1 VATHAANE
9 RQKMVLFK
17 KLRRRLGERLDGKR
31 VAVWGL
37 AFKPRTDDLRD
48 SPALRLIDALL
59 DAGAEVHAHDPE
71 AMERAKERYGDK
83 VHFHD
88 DAYEALAGADA
99 LALVTE
105 WRPYQHPNFER
116 IKELMRTPV
125 LLDGRNIWSSYQL
138 DQQGFDYEG

>member
-1 VATHAANE
+1 QALAHTGHDHDVPISLAVATHAANE

-17 KLRRRLGERLDGKR
+17 KLRRRLGDRLDGKR

-48 SPALRLIDALL
+48 SPALALIDALL

-71 AMERAKERYGDK
+71 AMERAKERYGDR

-88 DAYEALAGADA
+88 DQYDA
-99 LALVTE
+99 LE
-105 WRPYQHPNFER
+105 
-116 IKELMRTPV
+116 
-125 LLDGRNIWSSYQL
+125 S
-138 DQQGFDYEG
+138 